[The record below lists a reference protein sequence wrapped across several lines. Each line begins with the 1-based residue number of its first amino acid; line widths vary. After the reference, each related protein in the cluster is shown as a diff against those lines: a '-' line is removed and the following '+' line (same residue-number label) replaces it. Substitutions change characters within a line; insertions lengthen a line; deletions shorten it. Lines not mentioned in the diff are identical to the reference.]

1 MKSFFTLMAGLLL
14 LASTLVT
21 TLLAQETITRY
32 FGIGLPTF
40 LAVYDTDGDNTISA
54 AEQLDM
60 EESRNGLP
68 QERVLEFDNDAD
80 GVLSAQEAVLARAQ
94 LDEHVFS
101 VRTENFNFAD
111 INEDGILDYSEFTTI
126 DSIEDLLLFDSE
138 GITNIFNLMQDPFG
152 IVTLDSFIYAVEGS
166 ESVMPTTD
174 VVVEYPDLP
183 DLFGDDLISESLPIA
198 DPTAFAPDS
207 IFNLPLNGVTDLTPG
222 NPLEDLLANPIP
234 GLLDENP
241 VGRIIGINPLP
252 GLVDANPDLVAENP
266 LPSLFDGNPL
276 PGLLNGN
283 PPDLVDGSPGSDLLN
298 GTPQVPDLE
307 EFPDLNDLFQLS
319 SP

>member
-1 MKSFFTLMAGLLL
+1 MKSFFTLLAGLLL
-14 LASTLVT
+14 LASTLIT

-32 FGIGLPTF
+32 FGIGLPAF

-68 QERVLEFDNDAD
+68 QQRVLEFDNDAD

-94 LDEHVFS
+94 LDDHVFS
-101 VRTENFNFAD
+101 VRTDNFNFAD
-111 INEDGILDYSEFTTI
+111 INEDGILEFSEFTSI

-138 GITNIFNLMQDPFG
+138 GITNIFNLMQDPYG

-174 VVVEYPDLP
+174 IVVEYPDLP
-183 DLFGDDLISESLPIA
+183 DLFGDDLNSEFLPIA
-198 DPTAFAPDS
+198 DPTTFIPDS

-252 GLVDANPDLVAENP
+252 SLVDANPGLVAENP
-266 LPSLFDGNPL
+266 LPS
-276 PGLLNGN
+276 LLNGN
-283 PPDLVDGSPGSDLLN
+283 PPDLVDGNPGPDLLN
-298 GTPQVPDLE
+298 GTSQVPDLE
-307 EFPDLNDLFQLS
+307 EFPDLNDLLQLS